1 MDHLRTLLQW
11 QEDENQL
18 VRHVPQGA
26 IWHEATDRLRGT
38 DVYGDPKC
46 MSEPWSVYWE
56 SEQFNE
62 FLFASGDFKNWAI
75 IRKSDLIGDD
85 GEKWYSN
92 TNIDIQLSSKSC
104 LPYKAQMYRRKGNK
118 EDPWVS
124 LRDHGT
130 SRTMVYGSASSK
142 SHNDLLQTTGGM
154 NVYIRK
160 NYMQDFNQSFE
171 NVRRR
176 TNCNP
181 VKLIGDLA

>member
-1 MDHLRTLLQW
+1 
-11 QEDENQL
+11 
-18 VRHVPQGA
+18 
-26 IWHEATDRLRGT
+26 
-38 DVYGDPKC
+38 

-142 SHNDLLQTTGGM
+142 SHNDLLQTTGGNNPFINQSIKVYCHFCHLGM

-176 TNCNP
+176 PNCNP